1 MGMKTRTLTD
11 MIIYLACIF
20 MASNKFK
27 KFKCDQV
34 EYKLIHSILKDYDSS
49 IRPSL
54 NHNYTLNVTFG
65 LALHQI
71 IDVDERNMVIT
82 TNCWLNQVNIK
93 GFLFLIFILSQR

>member
-1 MGMKTRTLTD
+1 MGIRLKTLTH
-11 MIIYLACIF
+11 MIIYLTCFF
-20 MASNKFK
+20 MMFNKFK

-34 EYKLIHSILKDYDSS
+34 EYKLIHSILKEYDSS

-82 TNCWLNQVNIK
+82 TNCWLNQVN
-93 GFLFLIFILSQR
+93 